1 MGPKLCDRR
10 RVPNARAV
18 GAVHALESTQRAR
31 PVVLRV
37 HPLRCSGSARLAG
50 RTLGVLRRAIPVRVD
65 GTQAAVGVGASRLR
79 PRRMAFI
86 PVVPAFAPVP
96 LGRRAGLAGC
106 LAGRGGPRTPPLPLR
121 PPTPRDSERPL
132 SLVWLRPPRHPGPV
146 PGMWGRC
153 LRHTLGM
160 TRRLLNLLT
169 WLSLLMFLATVIMSA
184 RAVHTW
190 DVFHVQTPGHVLFLS
205 VGRAHAM
212 VGGWSRAER
221 DPAPHGFLRHQSLTP
236 ADRQKHWQAFV
247 APYLLWQFA

>member
-1 MGPKLCDRR
+1 
-10 RVPNARAV
+10 
-18 GAVHALESTQRAR
+18 
-31 PVVLRV
+31 
-37 HPLRCSGSARLAG
+37 
-50 RTLGVLRRAIPVRVD
+50 
-65 GTQAAVGVGASRLR
+65 
-79 PRRMAFI
+79 
-86 PVVPAFAPVP
+86 
-96 LGRRAGLAGC
+96 
-106 LAGRGGPRTPPLPLR
+106 
-121 PPTPRDSERPL
+121 
-132 SLVWLRPPRHPGPV
+132 
-146 PGMWGRC
+146 MWGRC

-247 APYLLWQFA
+247 APYLLWQFAGFYSAHDPVDDPKSKVVLGVPVWLPLAVFAAAPAARAVAGARLRRRNARIRRGLCPACAYDLRATPGQCPECGDGNQGLTA